1 MGLEQDLINLTEAQ
15 IETEHAR
22 RESDARGGDWCCTV
36 IFIGRRYE
44 MLFWAIKEKPQGCW
58 CGDEG
63 TENASRKTRCPGERG
78 CEDVVLL
85 KTR

>member
-1 MGLEQDLINLTEAQ
+1 MNLTEAQ
-15 IETEHAR
+15 IETERAR
-22 RESDARGGDWCCTV
+22 RESDERGGGNWCRTV

-63 TENASRKTRCPGERG
+63 TRTLPERRGVQAGEGVKMWFSLRTR
-78 CEDVVLL
+78 
-85 KTR
+85 